1 MRPSVCPR
9 LVSRTY
15 SREGVKN
22 PKFAIAK
29 IDAPA
34 PTLSKTPSKVS
45 SKFSQCAHLS
55 SIIVGDFVD
64 FQTVS
69 SIILANFIE
78 FQHLSYII
86 VQNSVNAQTVSAI
99 NIANGVECKF
109 CQQAPSIGCRA
120 GLIGWHTGWA
130 HGSDQPGRDLSAAP
144 VESHLQSLRGPNLV
158 SGPVGPGS
166 RDLTLLRGLPAW
178 P

>member
-1 MRPSVCPR
+1 MPASVRPR
-9 LVSRTY
+9 LVNTTS

-64 FQTVS
+64 FQTVL
-69 SIILANFIE
+69 SIIVGKF
-78 FQHLSYII
+78 
-86 VQNSVNAQTVSAI
+86 VNI
-99 NIANGVECKF
+99 H
-109 CQQAPSIGCRA
+109 P
-120 GLIGWHTGWA
+120 
-130 HGSDQPGRDLSAAP
+130 
-144 VESHLQSLRGPNLV
+144 SHL
-158 SGPVGPGS
+158 
-166 RDLTLLRGLPAW
+166 
-178 P
+178 